1 MAESI
6 EHRGYTIALLQRAG
20 GWRVYIRPPDAGMT
34 HKELPPALTRDQAV
48 AAAIQGPGIW
58 SSAGWRAPARVPG
71 RSPRQKHL
79 TSITTSASRLRDA
92 GYAKPTQIGGG
103 VRPAE
108 MEPRSRS
115 VRQV

>member
-48 AAAIQGPGIW
+48 AAAIRLVEDAI
-58 SSAGWRAPARVPG
+58 AAAPP
-71 RSPRQKHL
+71 
-79 TSITTSASRLRDA
+79 SRH
-92 GYAKPTQIGGG
+92 
-103 VRPAE
+103 RP
-108 MEPRSRS
+108 
-115 VRQV
+115 